1 MFRNARTVIKRCA
14 AQPRFGGKSK
24 IQFPKTRA
32 RAFGGQAKKMT
43 PIVAKA
49 TIGFGMGLGLVGAG
63 LVMAQEEARA
73 DGGILDKISQPILW
87 AAIRSDIED
96 IMDDENASNPGKDNF
111 PGNSGGGGDIG
122 PMFVRLAWHCSGTW
136 CKGAKNGGSDGGTMR
151 FKPECDHGGNAGLHH
166 ARNLLENVFEKY
178 EFAGITHADLYVFA
192 GSVAIEAMGGPSL
205 PFRTGRTDAKGPAS
219 PSSDSR
225 FSPDGRLPDADGR
238 GKRPGDHVRDIF
250 YRMGF
255 NDQEIVA
262 LSGAHG
268 LGRCHTDRSGFWGPW
283 TRAPTTFSNE
293 YFRVLEELKWS
304 KKFEHNGK
312 KWTGPEQYENEDGK
326 DLMMLPTDIALVW
339 DPAFRKYV
347 QLYKDDE
354 TKFFADFAAAWTK
367 LTELGCK
374 GLGNVVPNLGE
385 EAENAIKSLKEKIAA
400 MPKKK
405 KGGWF
410 W

>member
-1 MFRNARTVIKRCA
+1 MLRVGHLLRRSATI
-14 AQPRFGGKSK
+14 GKK
-24 IQFPKTRA
+24 IPGQLQRGSR
-32 RAFGGQAKKMT
+32 RAFGNQAANKRAL
-43 PIVAKA
+43 PLFARGVV
-49 TIGFGMGLGLVGAG
+49 GFGVGAG
-63 LVMAQEEARA
+63 IAGTAMLYNQEEVHA
-73 DGGILDKISQPILW
+73 DGLLEKISTPILW
-87 AAIRSDIED
+87 AAIRSDIEE
-96 IMDDENASNPGKDNF
+96 IMEDEKALNPGKDNF

-136 CKGAKNGGSDGGTMR
+136 CKDAKNGGSDGGTMR
-151 FKPECDHGGNAGLHH
+151 FRPECDHGGNAGLHH
-166 ARNLLENVFEKY
+166 ARNLLEPIFEKY
-178 EFAGITHADLYVFA
+178 DFAGITHADLYVFA

-205 PFRTGRTDAKGPAS
+205 PFRTGRTDANGPSS

-293 YFRVLEELKWS
+293 YFRVLEEFKWS
-304 KKFEHNGK
+304 KKFTHEGK
-312 KWTGPEQYENEDGK
+312 KWSGPEQYENEEG

-339 DPAFRKYV
+339 DPDFRKYV
-347 QLYKDDE
+347 KMYKDDE
-354 TKFFADFAAAWTK
+354 VKFFSDFAAAWTK

-374 GLGNVVPNLGE
+374 GLGDVVPNLGE
-385 EAENAIKSLKEKIAA
+385 EAENAVKAVKDKIAA